1 VLLTKIERLRSGVAA
16 VAVLALTA
24 CGGGSAAPGAPAQ
37 AQPTPT
43 RSTTPGTPPPP
54 SSYPSAPPAPPNT
67 GAIKHVVIVVQE
79 NRSLDNM
86 FSGFPGAD
94 TAASGPTHDGR
105 TITLLPRSMGQ
116 AGDINHD
123 RAGFTIEYNGGAM
136 NGFDQVPT
144 YGAPS
149 PATFAYSYV
158 PRSEST
164 LYWSLART
172 YTLADHTF
180 SSVSA
185 GSYPQH
191 QFLIAAQSGRVV
203 EGPNALPWG
212 CDAPPGTTTGVADAD
227 GNIVAGPFPC
237 FEYHTLATS
246 LDARG
251 LPWRYYTPAVT
262 GGDPGGL
269 LWSAYD
275 SIRAVRYGPDWN
287 DDVRSPE
294 TNVLRDVPAGTLAAV
309 TWVVPS
315 FSNSDHADS
324 LSLSGP
330 SWVTSVVNAIGKS
343 RFWNSTA
350 IFVLWD
356 DWGGWYD
363 HVAPPQLDALGLGF
377 RVPLLV
383 ISPYAKRGHLSH
395 VQYEYGSIVQF
406 AEWAFGLPSLGQTDV
421 RANNLFDCFDF
432 SHGPQRYVPLASR
445 RDARWFLARPPD
457 RRPPDRE

>member
-1 VLLTKIERLRSGVAA
+1 V
-16 VAVLALTA
+16 
-24 CGGGSAAPGAPAQ
+24 P
-37 AQPTPT
+37 
-43 RSTTPGTPPPP
+43 STTPGPTPPP
-54 SSYPSAPPAPPNT
+54 SSFPSAPPAPPNT
-67 GAIKHVVIVVQE
+67 GAIKHVVIIVQE

-94 TAASGPTHDGR
+94 TATSGPTHDGG
-105 TITLLPRSMGQ
+105 TVTLLPRSMGQ
-116 AGDINHD
+116 AGDLNHD
-123 RAGFTIEYNGGAM
+123 RAGFTVEYNGGAM
-136 NGFDQVPT
+136 NGFDQEPT

-158 PRSEST
+158 PRDESK
-164 LYWSLART
+164 LYWSLAQT

-203 EGPNALPWG
+203 EGPDRTPWG
-212 CDAPPGTTTGVADAD
+212 CDAPPGTTTGVANAA
-227 GNIVAGPFPC
+227 GNVVTGPFPC
-237 FEYHTLATS
+237 WDYPTLATS
-246 LDARG
+246 LDGRG
-251 LPWRYYTPAVT
+251 LPWHYYTPAVN

-275 SIRAVRYGPDWN
+275 SIRAVRYGPEWN
-287 DDVRSPE
+287 EDVRSPE
-294 TNVLRDVPAGTLAAV
+294 TDVLRDVPAGTLGAV

-330 SWVTSVVNAIGKS
+330 SWVTSVVDAIGNS
-343 RFWNSTA
+343 RFWSSTA

-363 HVAPPQLDALGLGF
+363 HVPPPQLDALGLGF
-377 RVPLLV
+377 RVPLIV
-383 ISPYAKRGHLSH
+383 ISPFAKRGYVSH

-406 AEWAFGLPSLGQTDV
+406 AEWAFDLPSLGQTDV

-432 SHGPQRYVPLASR
+432 SQGARRYAALGTR
-445 RDARWFLARPPD
+445 RDARWFLSRPPD
-457 RRPPDRE
+457 RRPPDRD